1 MQSDPENRSCERT
14 SLEIPIIVNIR
25 DEARIFLG
33 VLFNYNERGLYFESN
48 LSLAPGS
55 VFRIGVDIPGLSV
68 PNLSNAEVQW
78 CAELEEPVG
87 FFLYGIG
94 ARFASPLDYQRF
106 FLRGLRLLQTE
117 G

>member
-1 MQSDPENRSCERT
+1 MQTDSENRASERT

-25 DEARIFLG
+25 DEKRIFLG
-33 VLFNYNERGLYFESN
+33 VLFNYNEQGLYFESN
-48 LSLAPGS
+48 LSLAPGT

-78 CAELEEPVG
+78 CAEFEEPAG
-87 FFLYGIG
+87 FFLYGVG

-106 FLRGLRLLQTE
+106 FLRGLRLLQT
-117 G
+117 

>member
-1 MQSDPENRSCERT
+1 MQTDSENRACVRT

-25 DEARIFLG
+25 DEKRIFLG

-48 LSLAPGS
+48 LSLAPGT

-78 CAELEEPVG
+78 CAELEEPMG
-87 FFLYGIG
+87 FFLYGVG
-94 ARFASPLDYQRF
+94 ARFSSPLDYQRF

-117 G
+117 R